1 MEDILEMIM
10 CHETFQIEKSFR
22 GVFPKSL
29 SKLWMILKVF
39 MFRSLRQMLDR
50 NEMEVILEVSLRFQV
65 RLVGGEEVCLDG
77 RVEEQSLWDG
87 SSYLLREGGADM
99 DEHDRGIALCA
110 ASDKDREQE
119 SEAKEQTCGASD
131 AHQKSTG

>member
-1 MEDILEMIM
+1 
-10 CHETFQIEKSFR
+10 
-22 GVFPKSL
+22 
-29 SKLWMILKVF
+29 
-39 MFRSLRQMLDR
+39 
-50 NEMEVILEVSLRFQV
+50 
-65 RLVGGEEVCLDG
+65 
-77 RVEEQSLWDG
+77 
-87 SSYLLREGGADM
+87 M